1 MSKSFFP
8 NKIALVG
15 HAYSGKSSTAREISR
30 RYGHKIIS
38 LASPIKEVDWAFSFL
53 GIPSENKAR
62 KRKLY
67 HVLGIWARKQDPKF
81 FINMLERN
89 YWREIYDQD
98 EKVVV
103 DDCRFINEAIFFAL
117 NYFTLIYI
125 DCPKDVLYKRA
136 FENGEDPDELYSY
149 ESEQEIEE
157 IVKTFDLLKVS
168 GVADVKVAVDKL
180 EAEIRSRIS

>member
-1 MSKSFFP
+1 MSKPFFP

-15 HAYSGKSSTAREISR
+15 YAYSGKSSTAKEISY

-38 LASPIKEVDWAFSFL
+38 LATPIKEVDWAFSFL
-53 GIPSENKAR
+53 GIPAENKAK

-67 HVLGIWARKQDPKF
+67 HVLGIWARNQNPRF
-81 FINMLERN
+81 FIELLEKRH
-89 YWREIYDQD
+89 WKEIYDED
-98 EKVVV
+98 EKVVI
-103 DDCRFINEAIFFAL
+103 DDCRFVNEAIFFAL
-117 NYFTLIYI
+117 NNFTLIYV

-157 IVKTFDLLKVS
+157 IIKTFNLIKVS
-168 GVADVKVAVDKL
+168 GVENVKVAVDNL
-180 EAEIRSRIS
+180 ESKIRGL